1 LAQIPLETLREG
13 EEHMVD
19 QGRARDVNEAAR
31 RFAETLADSY
41 RLVYAQAA
49 ESRERQE
56 RRAREFSEL
65 VAENL
70 REQTE
75 ASRSA
80 AQQLSEQA
88 ARQQEAG
95 QALAQES
102 VEAYAEFLNDAFSR
116 YQSGTERAAQNVQ
129 EGTMAAGRTVAGVV
143 GAATGAVGATV
154 EGAERAAEAAVFPI
168 EGYDEMNVEEISE
181 RLDDL
186 SVEELQLVRD
196 YEELNKRRETLL
208 EQLDRKIRAA

>member
-1 LAQIPLETLREG
+1 
-13 EEHMVD
+13 MVD
-19 QGRARDVNEAAR
+19 QGRARGVNEAAQ

-41 RLVYAQAA
+41 RLVYEQAA
-49 ESRERQE
+49 ESGERQE

-65 VAENL
+65 VAKNL

-80 AQQLSEQA
+80 AQRLSEQA
-88 ARQQEAG
+88 ARQREAG
-95 QALAQES
+95 QALTQES
-102 VEAYAEFLNDAFSR
+102 LEAYAEFLDDAFSR
-116 YQSGTERAAQNVQ
+116 YRSGTERAAQNLQ
-129 EGTMAAGRTVAGVV
+129 EGTMAAGQSVAGVV
-143 GAATGAVGATV
+143 GAATGTVGATV

-168 EGYDEMNVEEISE
+168 EGYDEMNVEEISK
-181 RLDDL
+181 RLGDL

-196 YEELNKRRETLL
+196 YEELNKKRETLL

>member
-1 LAQIPLETLREG
+1 
-13 EEHMVD
+13 MVD
-19 QGRARDVNEAAR
+19 QGRARDVNEAAQ

-49 ESRERQE
+49 EAGERQE

-95 QALAQES
+95 QALARES
-102 VEAYAEFLNDAFSR
+102 VEAYAEFLDDAFSR
-116 YQSGTERAAQNVQ
+116 YRSGTERAAQNVQ
-129 EGTMAAGRTVAGVV
+129 EGTMAAGRTVGGVV

-154 EGAERAAEAAVFPI
+154 EGAERAAEAVAFPI
-168 EGYDEMNVEEISE
+168 EGYDEMNVEEISK
-181 RLDDL
+181 RLNDL

-208 EQLDRKIRAA
+208 EQMDRKIRAA

>member
-168 EGYDEMNVEEISE
+168 EGYDEMNVEEISK

>member
-1 LAQIPLETLREG
+1 VNLREG
-13 EEHMVD
+13 EELMVD
-19 QGRARDVNEAAR
+19 QGRARNVNEVAR

-49 ESRERQE
+49 ESGERQE

-65 VAENL
+65 VAQNL

-95 QALAQES
+95 QALARES

-116 YQSGTERAAQNVQ
+116 YQSGTERAAQSVQ
-129 EGTMAAGRTVAGVV
+129 EGTMAAGRTVAGLV

-154 EGAERAAEAAVFPI
+154 EGAERAAEAVVFPI
-168 EGYDEMNVEEISE
+168 EGYDEMNVDEISK
-181 RLDDL
+181 RLNDL

-196 YEELNKRRETLL
+196 YEELNKRRESLL
-208 EQLDRKIRAA
+208 EQMDRKIRAA